1 MVVMF
6 VAVTVDD
13 PVVVLEV
20 VESRTWDSD
29 GQRKWYFY
37 YRNYLSVNGVVV
49 VGTGS
54 RRCANIVAVD
64 EANDDYHFCR
74 F

>member
-1 MVVMF
+1 VGF
-6 VAVTVDD
+6 G
-13 PVVVLEV
+13 
-20 VESRTWDSD
+20 W
-29 GQRKWYFY
+29 Y

-64 EANDDYHFCR
+64 EDR
-74 F
+74 WWGGVVVLVLL